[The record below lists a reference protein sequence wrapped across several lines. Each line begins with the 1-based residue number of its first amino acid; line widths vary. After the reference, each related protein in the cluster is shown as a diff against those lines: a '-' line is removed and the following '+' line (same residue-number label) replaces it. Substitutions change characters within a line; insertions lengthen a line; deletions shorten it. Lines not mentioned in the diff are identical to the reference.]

1 MRVLPLIASGLLT
14 SLAFALH
21 AHSDHDHEH
30 KKHDHGHDKHQHD
43 HKHDH
48 GDSLGAHVHGVASL
62 NLVLDGAILAVELDS
77 PADNILGFEYL
88 PSSDADKATT
98 KAAMDTLR
106 QADSV
111 VSLPSA
117 AGCALDDVKLESL
130 IFAALET
137 SHEHAHKH
145 DHDHDHKHGDKE
157 HAHNDLSA
165 QYQFTCSNPDA
176 LSAVEVSLFEHFP
189 RTETV
194 ILQAITPSGQQG
206 GELSASNN
214 SIRF

>member
-1 MRVLPLIASGLLT
+1 MRVLPLIAGGLLT

-21 AHSDHDHEH
+21 AHSDHGHGHTEH
-30 KKHDHGHDKHQHD
+30 DHDKHQHD
-43 HKHDH
+43 H
-48 GDSLGAHVHGVASL
+48 GDSLAAHAHGVAHL
-62 NLVLDGAILAVELDS
+62 NLVLQGAELAVELDS

-88 PSSDADKATT
+88 PTSNADKATA

-106 QADSV
+106 QADAII
-111 VSLPSA
+111 SLPSTA
-117 AGCALDDVKLESL
+117 DCALDDVTLKSP
-130 IFAALET
+130 IFAALEQ
-137 SHEHAHKH
+137 EHHHGH
-145 DHDHDHKHGDKE
+145 DHDHQHEDGKS
-157 HAHNDLSA
+157 AHNDISA

-194 ILQAITPSGQQG
+194 ILQAITPGGQQG
-206 GELSASNN
+206 GELSAGNN